1 MNELTTIS
9 NERIDQLEKVMIE
22 NFDEI
27 ECPLIHRF
35 EDGFYVREIFMPKGS
50 LITSKIHKTRHP
62 YFVTE
67 GVVSVWVND
76 GKELLIEAPFNGI
89 TEDGTRRV
97 LYCHTDVRWVT
108 FHLCFEN
115 ETLEQI
121 EKRIIER
128 HDNLLINK
136 IKTQCLGSQPQ
147 LQLAG

>member
-1 MNELTTIS
+1 MNEVIIIQ
-9 NERIDQLEKVMIE
+9 NERIDQLEKVMLD
-22 NFDEI
+22 NFNEI
-27 ECPLIHRF
+27 DCPLIHTF

-76 GKELLIEAPFNGI
+76 GNEFLIKAPFNGI
-89 TEDGTRRV
+89 TESGTRRV

-108 FHLCFEN
+108 FHLNPDN
-115 ETLEQI
+115 EDLEAI
-121 EKRIIER
+121 EERIIEK

-136 IKTQCLGSQPQ
+136 TERLCLGLQQP
-147 LQLAG
+147 